1 MEDNIAAFGELQI
14 TDLSDSNHE
23 DLVTLL
29 VGPEQRKMIVN
40 GTSLARDSEF
50 FKAALKKEWI
60 EGQTRTIALSEECPE
75 VMAQYISY
83 TTSGKLSSEDRIL
96 NGVSDAEYIYR
107 LLVTLYVYGE
117 RFIDSTIQKA
127 VIKELVRLIK
137 TKDTNG
143 ERWQPSIDDV
153 NIIYRGTPENSPARR
168 LLVDLKVSE
177 GREDGVSNHL
187 EHAFLVDVAK
197 TFHRVCF
204 GYRKRLFKITLEVE
218 DYI

>member
-50 FKAALKKEWI
+50 LKAALKKEWI
-60 EGQTRTIALSEECPE
+60 EGQTRTIALSEECSE
-75 VMAQYISY
+75 VMAQYITY
-83 TTSGKLSSEDRIL
+83 TTSGILSSEDR
-96 NGVSDAEYIYR
+96 VYKTWSDFHPIYR
-107 LLVTLYVYGE
+107 SLVTLYVYSE
-117 RFIDSTIQKA
+117 RFINTAIQKA
-127 VIKELVRLIK
+127 VINELIRLVKIK
-137 TKDTNG
+137 SSNGGFWVPCTKD
-143 ERWQPSIDDV
+143 I
-153 NIIYRGTPENSPARR
+153 NIIYRGMPETSPARR
-168 LLVDLKVSE
+168 LLVDIHVSITSE
-177 GREDGVSNHL
+177 NAVSDDL

-197 TFHRVCF
+197 TFHRLCF
-204 GYRKRLFKITLEVE
+204 GSRKRLFKITLEAE